1 MKRLEHVNE
10 ICDDLE
16 VVNENLQEE
25 NYKLEQRII
34 ELEKAIIFYKGVYGE
49 QAGEL
54 KAVQNKYEEEVKTNL
69 ANIEEKKKMNEEVQK
84 LREQKLDLE
93 QQNANLKLKIEKR
106 EDGKEFM
113 RAYEEDK
120 EHTDEI
126 LIAHEEEEPLE
137 NRNIKP

>member
-69 ANIEEKKKMNEEVQK
+69 ANIEEKKKMNEEIQK

-93 QQNANLKLKIEKR
+93 QQNANLKLKIEKK

-126 LIAHEEEEPLE
+126 LRAHEEEEPLE

>member
-1 MKRLEHVNE
+1 
-10 ICDDLE
+10 
-16 VVNENLQEE
+16 
-25 NYKLEQRII
+25 
-34 ELEKAIIFYKGVYGE
+34 
-49 QAGEL
+49 
-54 KAVQNKYEEEVKTNL
+54 
-69 ANIEEKKKMNEEVQK
+69 MNEEVQK

-126 LIAHEEEEPLE
+126 LRAHEEEEPLE
-137 NRNIKP
+137 NRNIKPQIEIVKYVYWKPILVFSIRLTQNAQTKPI